1 MAEAHQRL
9 DALAD
14 TGQKRL
20 QRPQYITEDG
30 VGSNS
35 ARAAVTDALPVVEHD
50 EHTGGHGKPKRRNA
64 HRKQFFAQAR
74 IGAKLARVDGSVF
87 VHKQAQQCGQRRKA
101 LRRYGGQ
108 RRAAHAPGEYGDEQ
122 PVQQDVAQQA
132 ENHDGHCGDGT
143 PASAQQRVQSAVEY
157 LQAARQHDDN
167 GVIRRGLVQL
177 ACCAKQAEQP
187 RV

>member
-1 MAEAHQRL
+1 MST
-9 DALAD
+9 LAD
-14 TGQKRL
+14 MESPNGETPTVSSFCTGADRGK
-20 QRPQYITEDG
+20 TG
-30 VGSNS
+30 
-35 ARAAVTDALPVVEHD
+35 ARGRE
-50 EHTGGHGKPKRRNA
+50 R
-64 HRKQFFAQAR
+64 
-74 IGAKLARVDGSVF
+74 F